1 MVLIKN
7 LFFILILLFSKS
19 AFSNLNYSDTCQKEI
34 NIIEKQIDIPK
45 GLLTAIGK
53 TESGRFKN
61 DKTVVIWPWTI
72 NTGKKSLF
80 FDNKIQ
86 MKNFVINEIK
96 KENYNLDVGC
106 MQINLKW
113 HGSKFKNIL
122 DVLDPMVNVSYATS
136 FLYELHSNF
145 GNWDEA
151 IKRYHS
157 SKPKKNLKYH
167 QKVLA
172 NWNLK
177 IKNQVEIKV
186 AKLDNLET
194 HIKNFQPRL
203 YENLKKIMYFR
214 NIFMQQSDN

>member
-19 AFSNLNYSDTCQKEI
+19 AFSKLNYSDTCQKEI

-177 IKNQVEIKV
+177 IIKH
-186 AKLDNLET
+186 K
-194 HIKNFQPRL
+194 
-203 YENLKKIMYFR
+203 
-214 NIFMQQSDN
+214 

>member
-1 MVLIKN
+1 MGLIKN
-7 LFFILILLFSKS
+7 LFFILVLLFSET
-19 AFSNLNYSDTCQKEI
+19 AFSKLNYSNTCQNEI

-53 TESGRFKN
+53 TESGRFKDN
-61 DKTVVIWPWTI
+61 KNIIIWPWTI

-80 FDNKIQ
+80 FDNKLQ
-86 MKNFVINEIK
+86 MKNFVLNEIK

-157 SKPKKNLKYH
+157 SKPKKN
-167 QKVLA
+167 
-172 NWNLK
+172 
-177 IKNQVEIKV
+177 I
-186 AKLDNLET
+186 
-194 HIKNFQPRL
+194 
-203 YENLKKIMYFR
+203 KKIMYFR